1 MPPPKRK
8 RGDGDEL
15 SLEEKKR
22 KIVPAKWTSTEV
34 SQFVAAKARLT
45 KTEAKCVEISG
56 ESLRA
61 EPFTTVRD
69 LRLRSV
75 PEQKRESVVAAC
87 DALIDPLMPK
97 FLLYDAN
104 GDGMLNSEE
113 FMHLVCAHAG
123 KIMPEKSEVDR
134 MMAECDLDQNGGLDF
149 EEFRSF
155 VNTHESWAAKS
166 VRSSVFA
173 ELLRAESSFIKA
185 ISPLFPRQP
194 SLEVRGGVNG
204 GSKKQQQPASSV
216 QRLKLTPAAKI
227 SSNCCSFCLLL
238 LLATLLFVPAIL
250 MADWAVEDFSNL
262 EEDSKVSTE
271 LISPS
276 GNATQFKNC
285 KQFLKKN
292 CPEFTADEEWSKKD
306 YRGCS
311 KLHHP
316 DKGGSVELM
325 VHLTECHEVALRGS
339 PEFPRSAA
347 YLAFLS
353 LTIFV
358 AFETVVTASA
368 SSTTAALALAIKRYV
383 WDFPELGD
391 LTNFPDLI
399 ASSRVFVVFITVALA
414 LLHGVLSLRGQS
426 CLSQWLSG
434 TKICDAATGRP
445 VSHLRI
451 HAFDL
456 AAALSDAAIFALVV
470 GVLTWIPGIISF
482 QIESLLPILHWFLMT
497 RFVLQWILNRAR
509 EHCTFAERITGTVLL
524 WQSPASGSKD
534 KGQ

>member
-15 SLEEKKR
+15 LEEKKR

-75 PEQKRESVVAAC
+75 PQQKRESVVAAC

-149 EEFRSF
+149 EEFCSF
-155 VNTHESWAAKS
+155 VNTHESWRPS

-194 SLEVRGGVNG
+194 SPEVRGVNG
-204 GSKKQQQPASSV
+204 GSKKQCSLPRRCTAEAHTCGQDQQ
-216 QRLKLTPAAKI
+216 Q
-227 SSNCCSFCLLL
+227 LLL
-238 LLATLLFVPAIL
+238 VLLTSSSPRCYSCLDL
-250 MADWAVEDFSNL
+250 MADRWVTSNL
-262 EEDSKVSTE
+262 EEDSSITE

-325 VHLTECHEVALRGS
+325 VHLTECHEGLARL
-339 PEFPRSAA
+339 PE
-347 YLAFLS
+347 
-353 LTIFV
+353 
-358 AFETVVTASA
+358 
-368 SSTTAALALAIKRYV
+368 
-383 WDFPELGD
+383 
-391 LTNFPDLI
+391 
-399 ASSRVFVVFITVALA
+399 
-414 LLHGVLSLRGQS
+414 
-426 CLSQWLSG
+426 
-434 TKICDAATGRP
+434 
-445 VSHLRI
+445 
-451 HAFDL
+451 
-456 AAALSDAAIFALVV
+456 
-470 GVLTWIPGIISF
+470 
-482 QIESLLPILHWFLMT
+482 
-497 RFVLQWILNRAR
+497 
-509 EHCTFAERITGTVLL
+509 FAERCLPGLL
-524 WQSPASGSKD
+524 VAD
-534 KGQ
+534 HFCCF